1 MEVISIIIP
10 VYNSAAYQA
19 FMAARPNLGLEYLMK
34 VQREDDGETFHPRSA
49 VYSETSSIGVNLLNK
64 YLAGEETNLD
74 VIFKSYEDQINDALM
89 MWALTNT
96 K

>member
-1 MEVISIIIP
+1 
-10 VYNSAAYQA
+10 
-19 FMAARPNLGLEYLMK
+19 MK
-34 VQREDDGETFHPRSA
+34 SK
-49 VYSETSSIGVNLLNK
+49 LLNK